1 MSTRSAKP
9 QRQSQ
14 HATRRAER
22 PSQKPGKEN
31 ADPKVSNAVTS
42 SRPSKV
48 KRIVDSFSTDERDN
62 KDAPDSDLVARVAR
76 VGFHVLPVS
85 INELKGGL
93 RRLKSSGVVLDGK
106 IEQPAT
112 EPEELN
118 ELAGLGI
125 AGTTPGGRRWRAR
138 LKPVEKPASMASL
151 S

>member
-62 KDAPDSDLVARVAR
+62 KDAPDSDLVAANPTLNRTRVTCLLYTSPSPR
-76 VGFHVLPVS
+76 
-85 INELKGGL
+85 
-93 RRLKSSGVVLDGK
+93 D
-106 IEQPAT
+106 
-112 EPEELN
+112 
-118 ELAGLGI
+118 
-125 AGTTPGGRRWRAR
+125 
-138 LKPVEKPASMASL
+138 
-151 S
+151 

>member
-1 MSTRSAKP
+1 MPVSTRSAKP

-48 KRIVDSFSTDERDN
+48 KRIVDSCSTDERDN

-76 VGFHVLPVS
+76 VGVGQ
-85 INELKGGL
+85 E
-93 RRLKSSGVVLDGK
+93 RC
-106 IEQPAT
+106 
-112 EPEELN
+112 
-118 ELAGLGI
+118 
-125 AGTTPGGRRWRAR
+125 GTTPRRTLYCAHKTDRRIA
-138 LKPVEKPASMASL
+138 
-151 S
+151 